1 MLSMQR
7 LLIIL
12 AVSTMLLAC
21 SPIDQ
26 QPPLQPQPPT
36 LTAADVAQILSA
48 AIKDIQSQ
56 GYEPLF
62 LNEQRG
68 YIWCRAQDGSIK
80 LYKLDS
86 LIKTYQDRKQ
96 AKPPENSK

>member
-12 AVSTMLLAC
+12 AVSIMLLAC
-21 SPIDQ
+21 SPTPDQ
-26 QPPLQPQPPT
+26 QPPPQPPT

>member
-12 AVSTMLLAC
+12 TASIMLLAC
-21 SPIDQ
+21 SPTPDQ
-26 QPPLQPQPPT
+26 QPPLQPQPTP

-48 AIKDIQSQ
+48 AIKDIQAQ

-62 LNEQRG
+62 LNEARG
-68 YIWCRAQDGSIK
+68 YIWCRAKDGTMR
-80 LYKLDS
+80 LYRLDS
-86 LIKTYQDRKQ
+86 LVKALQERKAQ
-96 AKPPENSK
+96 SGVTE